1 MEEVK
6 KDNSMSK
13 EKGVCPVCNGTGHMP
28 CPDSLRKYGVSSGW
42 YGYRAEDD
50 TVTCTNCG
58 GQYMFGKPTGEV
70 NLRADGTPCVHEYE
84 GRNAG
89 RCYTI
94 YTCKHCDDNY
104 AIDSSD

>member
-1 MEEVK
+1 M
-6 KDNSMSK
+6 
-13 EKGVCPVCNGTGHMP
+13 GTCPVCQGTGHMP
-28 CPDSLRKYGVSSGW
+28 CPDNLRKYGQQSGW

-58 GQYMFGKPTGEV
+58 GQTMFGKPTGKV
-70 NLRADGTPCVHEYE
+70 RLRADMSPCVHEYT

-94 YTCKHCDDNY
+94 YTCKHCGDTHD
-104 AIDSSD
+104 IDSSD